1 MKYFILVEQR
11 FSTTEINRLLSA
23 IEQIKTRLNLI
34 ERLNVSYIYERL
46 QQMQSDLHQ
55 VRKRPSVDEVRFVFL
70 RFFIKFIGKFFSD
83 IDDI

>member
-11 FSTTEINRLLSA
+11 FSNTEINRLLSA

-55 VRKRPSVDEVRFVFL
+55 VRKRPSVDEVRFVFCD
-70 RFFIKFIGKFFSD
+70 FSLNS
-83 IDDI
+83 

>member
-11 FSTTEINRLLSA
+11 FSNTEINRLVSA
-23 IEQIKTRLNLI
+23 VEQIKTRLNLI

-55 VRKRPSVDEVRFVFL
+55 VRKRPSVDEVRFVFAI
-70 RFFIKFIGKFFSD
+70 FH
-83 IDDI
+83 